1 MFLTEAEIL
10 DTPLSLN
17 YTCQYFEKNKK
28 NLEQF
33 FQENQQKKFT
43 ILGCGSS
50 YMLAKST
57 ASLFASLPGTSA
69 NAIAAGDYIV
79 DPLFWYETVKG
90 SIVLLLSRSGKT
102 SEMVWALKHIKQAH
116 GCPAVSI
123 TTEDGNDLMP
133 LCDLNLTLNWCHDD
147 SVCQTRTVTNLYA
160 STLLLAAEYARDDR
174 LRESV
179 LAAMRESTS
188 FQLKYRPVLAEIAN
202 LDWDNVVVLADGP
215 ICGIAE
221 EGALAFTEISML
233 TGRYF
238 HLLDY
243 RHGPIVVSGKRTL
256 TLALLRPGEEKLQ
269 SAMMKDVIQ
278 RGGPVVTISHCTEN
292 RYDAAAHLQ
301 IQNPISELLQKRGQ
315 NREMGLYSC
324 CSANE
329 YVIRAALRRA
339 KDRDTVVLVEA
350 TANQVNQNGGYTGM
364 TPVAFR
370 AFLNRLAE
378 EENFP
383 IDKLL
388 CGGDH
393 LGPLTW
399 THLPEA
405 EAMKNAGELIR
416 SYVLAGFSK
425 IHIDTSMRLADH
437 APNER
442 LSDVV
447 IAHRGA
453 QLCRI
458 AEEAFAQYSAW
469 HPEAPAP
476 VYIIGSEVPIPG
488 GAQENEDSV
497 TVTAPEDCEATLSTF
512 RAAFCSNHLEAAW
525 ERVVAIVVQPGV
537 EFADESVIEY
547 DRTAAHSL
555 TEHLKRHPN
564 LVFEGHSTDYQPRQC
579 LRKMV
584 EDGIAILKVGPA
596 LTFALREGL
605 FALEQIERELY
616 GMMDFPCS
624 HFREILEQVMLEDQG
639 QWTKYYHGSMPEKRY
654 ARAFSYSDRARYYLT
669 NSKVQG
675 ALRLL
680 LDNLNTAGIP
690 MALIS
695 QYMPVQYAR
704 VHVGIL
710 PPKAEDLL
718 MDRVG
723 DCIDDYL
730 YAVLR
735 D

>member
-1 MFLTEAEIL
+1 M
-10 DTPLSLN
+10 
-17 YTCQYFEKNKK
+17 
-28 NLEQF
+28 
-33 FQENQQKKFT
+33 
-43 ILGCGSS
+43 
-50 YMLAKST
+50 
-57 ASLFASLPGTSA
+57 
-69 NAIAAGDYIV
+69 
-79 DPLFWYETVKG
+79 
-90 SIVLLLSRSGKT
+90 
-102 SEMVWALKHIKQAH
+102 
-116 GCPAVSI
+116 
-123 TTEDGNDLMP
+123 
-133 LCDLNLTLNWCHDD
+133 
-147 SVCQTRTVTNLYA
+147 TN
-160 STLLLAAEYARDDR
+160 
-174 LRESV
+174 
-179 LAAMRESTS
+179 
-188 FQLKYRPVLAEIAN
+188 
-202 LDWDNVVVLADGP
+202 
-215 ICGIAE
+215 
-221 EGALAFTEISML
+221 
-233 TGRYF
+233 
-238 HLLDY
+238 
-243 RHGPIVVSGKRTL
+243 
-256 TLALLRPGEEKLQ
+256 
-269 SAMMKDVIQ
+269 
-278 RGGPVVTISHCTEN
+278 
-292 RYDAAAHLQ
+292 LQ

-383 IDKLL
+383 IDKLF

-425 IHIDTSMRLADH
+425 IHIDTSMCLADD

-512 RAAFCSNHLEAAW
+512 QAAFCSNHLEAAW

-537 EFADESVIEY
+537 
-547 DRTAAHSL
+547 
-555 TEHLKRHPN
+555 
-564 LVFEGHSTDYQPRQC
+564 
-579 LRKMV
+579 
-584 EDGIAILKVGPA
+584 
-596 LTFALREGL
+596 
-605 FALEQIERELY
+605 
-616 GMMDFPCS
+616 
-624 HFREILEQVMLEDQG
+624 
-639 QWTKYYHGSMPEKRY
+639 
-654 ARAFSYSDRARYYLT
+654 
-669 NSKVQG
+669 
-675 ALRLL
+675 
-680 LDNLNTAGIP
+680 
-690 MALIS
+690 
-695 QYMPVQYAR
+695 
-704 VHVGIL
+704 
-710 PPKAEDLL
+710 
-718 MDRVG
+718 
-723 DCIDDYL
+723 
-730 YAVLR
+730 
-735 D
+735 